1 MSEIVFYSAPTNHQQ
16 WYLLIIN
23 SKILVL
29 DIGYNILLYY
39 ITTYLVPIIRD

>member
-1 MSEIVFYSAPTNHQQ
+1 MFLMSEIVFYSTPTNYQQ

-23 SKILVL
+23 SQILFL

-39 ITTYLVPIIRD
+39 ITTYLVPT